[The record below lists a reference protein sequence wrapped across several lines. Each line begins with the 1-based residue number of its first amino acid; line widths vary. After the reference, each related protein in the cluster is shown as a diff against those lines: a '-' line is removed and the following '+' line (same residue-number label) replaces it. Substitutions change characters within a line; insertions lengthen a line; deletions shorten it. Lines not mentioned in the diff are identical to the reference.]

1 MGDIYKHYFTES
13 LHSVLI
19 INFDQNIRDSS
30 SVPVIE
36 ANPAF
41 LRMFDLNEQP
51 ASIQDAF
58 VHRYSAI
65 QIKLLKALGQ
75 SKKNIRIVL
84 PEIGR
89 SFEIGFSDLGNNL
102 ISIDFLDVSDHT
114 EELRLVLAEQALL
127 KSQKRYSLL
136 FNEMKN
142 IFVSFRIQERNGQIH
157 AITYSDANPSF
168 EALIGCRRKDFIG
181 QDARGHFIE
190 DDSTEIC
197 NKIYL
202 TYLTGQPEHFIMR
215 NSRLGTILD
224 ASVYR
229 FDDTLVAM
237 IASNITELKQT
248 EEELRLAKDKAE
260 ESERLKSSFLAN
272 MSHEIRTPLNGI
284 LGFSK
289 LLARNG
295 LSEEKK
301 NHYISLIDN
310 NGNHL
315 MSIISDILDIAKIE
329 SNQLEINCIDFNLNP
344 LFDSLMEMS
353 NTMLSKK
360 ETEHL
365 SITTSKGLPS
375 ARAVLHTDPMRLT
388 QILRNLL
395 ENAIKFTQ
403 SGSVNFGY
411 KEYGDSHLY
420 FYVKDTGIGI
430 SKENLQVIFQH
441 FRQEDETITR
451 RFGGTGLGLSICKH
465 LVKHLGGE
473 IGVESEKGKGST
485 FYFILPYK
493 KRSEDVIILQPE
505 EVTVPTEKN
514 TRIACCSTPG
524 VYDFFARAIEKSP
537 IELVACQD
545 VETLKAECMS
555 GKIQAA
561 IIDVSTPSIRA
572 AEILSELKHAMPFFQ
587 IFATSANLVDSD
599 RSFYSQMGYTDIF
612 DLQSDSST
620 ACSRLRYYLGI

>member
-1 MGDIYKHYFTES
+1 MGDIYRQYFTES

-19 INFDQNIRDSS
+19 IGFDPNVKESIN
-30 SVPVIE
+30 VPVIE

-41 LRMFDLNEQP
+41 MRMFELSEQP
-51 ASIQDAF
+51 ANMQDAF
-58 VHRYSAI
+58 NRDFSKIHE
-65 QIKLLKALGQ
+65 KLIKALGQ

-84 PEIGR
+84 PDAKR
-89 SFEIGFSDLGNNL
+89 SFEIGFSHLGGGMV
-102 ISIDFLDVSDHT
+102 SIDFLDVSDHA
-114 EELRLVLAEQALL
+114 EELNLMLAQQALQ

-142 IFVSFRIQERNGQIH
+142 VFVCFRVQEQNGKML
-157 AITYSDANPSF
+157 ALTYSDANPSF
-168 EALIGCRRKDFIG
+168 ESLIGSLRTEFVGHDV
-181 QDARGHFIE
+181 RGHFIE
-190 DDSTEIC
+190 EDSDEIC
-197 NKIYL
+197 NKIFA
-202 TYLTGQPEHFIMR
+202 TYQTGQPAHFIMH
-215 NSRLGTILD
+215 NSRLGIILD

-229 FDDTLVAM
+229 FDHTAVAM

-248 EEELRLAKDKAE
+248 EEALRLAKDKAE

-289 LLARNG
+289 LMARSG

-329 SNQLEINCIDFNLNP
+329 SNQLEINCIDFHLNP

-353 NTMLSKK
+353 NTMLNKK

-375 ARAVLHTDPMRLT
+375 ARAILHSDPMRLT

-485 FYFILPYK
+485 FYFVLPYK
-493 KRSEDVIILQPE
+493 KKTEDEPVQNTIEIDAQA
-505 EVTVPTEKN
+505 EKN
-514 TRIACCSTPG
+514 TRIACCGTPA
-524 VYDFFARAIEKSP
+524 VYDFFARAIEGSP
-537 IELVACQD
+537 IELVACHD
-545 VETLKAECMS
+545 METVKTECLS

-561 IIDVSTPSIRA
+561 IIDVSCPSIRA
-572 AEILSELKHAMPFFQ
+572 AELLAELKHTMPFFQ
-587 IFATSANLVDSD
+587 IFAASSNMADSD
-599 RSFYSQMGYTDIF
+599 RSFYSQMGYNDIF
-612 DLQSDSST
+612 DLQTDAST
-620 ACSRLRYYLGI
+620 TCSRLCYYLGI